1 MKIKTGKRAFAA
13 LIAVVMVLGMFP
25 LAALADGNT
34 VAIDTTEGTGTTYD
48 PVAKSIILK
57 AGISEASADVTV
69 LAIKCDSEITLAELN
84 ALTPEDLANKIAY
97 INQVES
103 DSEGKVNMTFKLR
116 ELDGDYVTVAVGGEG
131 VTEPKVCSF
140 STKKAAATFDVADYY
155 IAGEEIAFNV
165 TDANG
170 WIAANKIVKVDDDV
184 VDSGVVF
191 EGTTMTLGDPLVFD
205 LVDDDLG
212 EPVAEKTFALTIETE
227 EHSTISKEIKV
238 VAPTKVAYDELLAAG
253 NPSLAYMTDGVEDKA
268 NGAALVTLPA
278 IEYAGANLTWTF
290 NPADATV
297 DGNVATL
304 VRPDANAAEDTLAY
318 TITAT
323 IEAAD
328 YKKFTKDYT
337 VTVKKLGLAGPNIV
351 ESEVTVNTATEAF
364 GSGANMVV
372 INTAETINV
381 EDEKVVIGGIEL
393 FWSPARGKFV
403 GTVSGYADAAALLAD
418 LDVVA
423 GASTK
428 LYYGN
433 VDDPT
438 TESATCDIFDVMA
451 ALALKNGANPSA
463 TPAQWLAADVSDGNG
478 TIDIFDVMAILTK
491 KNVPSTVFY
500 IEQN

>member
-57 AGISEASADVTV
+57 AGISKASADVTV

-84 ALTPEDLANKIAY
+84 DLAPAEIANKIAY

-140 STKKAAATFDVADYY
+140 STKIAAATFDVADYY

-170 WIAANKIVKVDDDV
+170 WIAATKAVKVDGV
-184 VDSGVVF
+184 VVESGVVF
-191 EGTTMTLGDPLVFD
+191 EGTTMTLGDPLVFA
-205 LVDDDLG
+205 LG
-212 EPVAEKTFALTIETE
+212 AEDEEKTFALTIETE

-238 VAPTKVAYDELLAAG
+238 IAPTKVAYDELLAAG

-278 IEYAGANLTWTF
+278 IEYAGANLAWTF

-323 IEAAD
+323 IEAAG

-381 EDEKVVIGGIEL
+381 EDEKVVIGGTEL

-433 VDDPT
+433 VNDPT
-438 TESATCDIFDVMA
+438 TEPTVCDIYDVMA
-451 ALALKNGANPSA
+451 ALALKNNANPSA
-463 TPAQWLAADVSDGNG
+463 TPAQWLAADVFDGDG
-478 TIDIFDVMAILTK
+478 QITIYDVMHVLSK
-491 KNVPSTVFY
+491 KNGAITTFN
-500 IEQN
+500 IEQQ